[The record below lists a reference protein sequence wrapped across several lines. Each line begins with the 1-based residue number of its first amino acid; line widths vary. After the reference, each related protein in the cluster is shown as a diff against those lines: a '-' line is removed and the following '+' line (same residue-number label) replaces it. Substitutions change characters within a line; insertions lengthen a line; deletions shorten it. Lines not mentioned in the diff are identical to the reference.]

1 MYNTPIFVSIFP
13 PLNDYI
19 RQVLQS
25 AQHLLKARHL
35 HQVQVVI
42 YGQYEDQLAP
52 KVIERYV
59 FDMQPATGGS
69 IGQTN
74 GGAWTEPDEFLIN
87 WEEEARRALV
97 ILDQTVKGLKPL
109 RDMETSFKIFVETS
123 ETAFVEMTNNSK
135 LQVMSIWE

>member
-1 MYNTPIFVSIFP
+1 M
-13 PLNDYI
+13 
-19 RQVLQS
+19 
-25 AQHLLKARHL
+25 
-35 HQVQVVI
+35 VI
-42 YGQYEDQLAP
+42 YGQYEDQLTP
-52 KVIERYV
+52 KVMERFV

-69 IGQTN
+69 TGQTN

-97 ILDQTVKGLKPL
+97 LLDQTIKGLKPL

-135 LQVMSIWE
+135 LQVNGQLGYKLEKCLQYFQYTYMNKTILE